1 MNSAYF
7 DLKCSLLL
15 KAFKE
20 HKVNIDNITIDESKN
35 DLGAYFVTFWYNKKV
50 VDYSYKM
57 EKANIE
63 HYLNGI
69 SLVYSYEWENN
80 H

>member
-1 MNSAYF
+1 MNSENYN
-7 DLKCSLLL
+7 LKCMLLL

-20 HKVNIDNITIDESKN
+20 NNIHIDNITIDESKN

-57 EKANIE
+57 EWANIE

-69 SLVYSYEWENN
+69 SLVYSYEWQNN

>member
-1 MNSAYF
+1 MQYY
-7 DLKCSLLL
+7 DILCGLLI
-15 KAFKE
+15 KSFKK
-20 HKVNIDNITIDESKN
+20 HGVHIDNITIDESKN
-35 DLGAYFVTFWYNKKV
+35 DLGLYYVNFWYNKKV

-57 EKANIE
+57 ELANIE
-63 HYLNGI
+63 HYLKGI